1 MGLPVHLGTQDIVGG
16 NSGVSGDMTTTVTSL
31 YKNLD
36 EGVTFSVQASFT
48 GTPVGTMQLQWSND
62 VLASSASSPTNWT
75 PIPKTVATINGAG
88 TYGVNYDLPG
98 FTWIQLIY
106 TPTSST
112 GTMYANLNTKR
123 R

>member
-1 MGLPVHLGTQDIVGG
+1 MSMPVHLGTQDIVGG
-16 NSGVSGDMTTTVTSL
+16 SSGVSGNMTSPVTSL

-48 GTPVGTMQLQWSND
+48 GSPVGTMQLQFSND
-62 VLASSASSPTNWT
+62 VLASSAQSPTNWT
-75 PIPKTVATINGAG
+75 PIPKTIASINGAG

-98 FTWIQLIY
+98 FTWIQLTY
-106 TPTSST
+106 TPISGS